1 MAQRKI
7 QCLALT
13 PFLFILILLMCINSS
28 AQNPPAEEPQS
39 GSAGKVE
46 TCSIQ
51 GTVVAAGNG
60 EALRGA
66 RLVLT
71 PISGG
76 MPHAQPSSAS
86 TDGDG
91 HFVISGVVPGRYNF
105 QASKNGYVPQ
115 GYRLDGS
122 EGAETVLDLAAGQK
136 LDKVQ
141 FKLRRAAVILGRIT
155 DENGE
160 PAVGVQVEA
169 LISAPRSVGLEL
181 PLLRGQ
187 WFPIKVAVT
196 NDLGEYRIYGLPQ
209 G

>member
-7 QCLALT
+7 QFLALT

-76 MPHAQPSSAS
+76 MPHAPLSSSS
-86 TDGDG
+86 TDG
-91 HFVISGVVPGRYNF
+91 HRPF
-105 QASKNGYVPQ
+105 
-115 GYRLDGS
+115 L
-122 EGAETVLDLAAGQK
+122 
-136 LDKVQ
+136 
-141 FKLRRAAVILGRIT
+141 LRRLV
-155 DENGE
+155 
-160 PAVGVQVEA
+160 PA
-169 LISAPRSVGLEL
+169 
-181 PLLRGQ
+181 PLH
-187 WFPIKVAVT
+187 FPT
-196 NDLGEYRIYGLPQ
+196 SH
-209 G
+209 